1 MSKKTFNKRASS
13 NDNRRNYT
21 DEISRYR
28 NIKYSE
34 EEDNKREFDFTE
46 YNRLLQIIQD
56 DAERIGG
63 VRRLIERLS
72 RELFSSSLIPAEL
85 DDKIGQSLE
94 QYEKAKS
101 KMAEV
106 CHPVVKQIFENQM
119 QEYQNILIPV
129 NTEVDS
135 TNYNVSVR
143 LKYTYKLESMNVYDT
158 VAREAYR
165 QEIEKAFQHFK
176 KRVLESSFV
185 TVPDVFREE
194 IFRAKEVSL
203 KRILTLH
210 IPLPD

>member
-13 NDNRRNYT
+13 SDNRKNYT

-28 NIKYSE
+28 NIKYSK
-34 EEDNKREFDFTE
+34 EEDHKREFDFTE
-46 YNRLLQIIQD
+46 YNRLLQIVQD

-63 VRRLIERLS
+63 VKRLIERLI
-72 RELFSSSLIPAEL
+72 RELLSSSLTSAEL
-85 DDKIGQSLE
+85 EDTIGQSLE
-94 QYEKAKS
+94 LYEEAKS

-129 NTEVDS
+129 STEVDS
-135 TNYNVSVR
+135 SNYNVSVR
-143 LKYTYKLESMNVYDT
+143 LKYSDKLACMNVYDT
-158 VAREAYR
+158 VARKVYC

-176 KRVLESSFV
+176 ERVLESSFV
-185 TVPDVFREE
+185 TVSDVFHEE

>member
-1 MSKKTFNKRASS
+1 MSKKTFNRRASS
-13 NDNRRNYT
+13 GNNRRNYT

-34 EEDNKREFDFTE
+34 EEDYKRDFNFTK
-46 YNRLLQIIQD
+46 YNRRLQTMQD
-56 DAERIGG
+56 DAVRVGG

-72 RELFSSSLIPAEL
+72 RELLSSSLMPAEL
-85 DDKIGQSLE
+85 EDKIGQSLE

-129 NTEVDS
+129 STEVDS
-135 TNYNVSVR
+135 SIYNVSVR
-143 LKYTYKLESMNVYDT
+143 LKYTYQLDSMNVYDT
-158 VAREAYR
+158 AAREVYR
-165 QEIEKAFQHFK
+165 QEIKKAFQPFK

-185 TVPDVFREE
+185 TVSDVFHEE